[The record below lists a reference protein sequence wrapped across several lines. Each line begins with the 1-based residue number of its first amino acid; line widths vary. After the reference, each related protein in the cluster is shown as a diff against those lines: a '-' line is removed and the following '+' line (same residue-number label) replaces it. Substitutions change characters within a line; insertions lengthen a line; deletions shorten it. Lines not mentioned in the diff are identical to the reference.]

1 MKAKKEVNLDSVD
14 LNRFFDDLLGHV
26 SGKRTCLEMEVAI
39 DFPVH
44 VKVVELPL
52 PT

>member
-14 LNRFFDDLLGHV
+14 LNQSFDDPLAHV
-26 SGKRTCLEMEVAI
+26 SGKPICPEMEVAI
-39 DFPVH
+39 DLPVH